1 MTIEWYGSGQLVF
14 YTLGV
19 VQKGQI
25 LPNGKIQ
32 LSFGIFELFR
42 SKAFTKIFF
51 ENFRARLALHKRRR
65 SFRGLLIKPK
75 NESVQITPKMKS
87 WGLYHTWG
95 FQKCKN
101 YQNIP
106 TGSVSNGLQ
115 IRIFMP
121 NKRGLTKYLK
131 LPTLKASWPTS
142 GWNILIIFVFL
153 ESSCMI

>member
-1 MTIEWYGSGQLVF
+1 MSQ
-14 YTLGV
+14 
-19 VQKGQI
+19 
-25 LPNGKIQ
+25 IQ
-32 LSFGIFELFR
+32 LILLNLKNQLSLGIFELFG

-51 ENFRARLALHKRRR
+51 ENFRARLALHKRRQ

-75 NESVQITPKMKS
+75 NKSAQIAPKMKS
-87 WGLYHTWG
+87 YYKYHIWG

-121 NKRGLTKYLK
+121 NKRGLAKYLK
-131 LPTLKASWPTS
+131 RLTFKANRPTS
-142 GWNILIIFVFL
+142 GWNILIIFAFL
-153 ESSCMI
+153 ESSYTI

>member
-1 MTIEWYGSGQLVF
+1 LLCSYNDTRVA
-14 YTLGV
+14 
-19 VQKGQI
+19 QKWQS
-25 LPNGKIQ
+25 LPNWKIQ

-51 ENFRARLALHKRRR
+51 ENFRARLALHKRRQ
-65 SFRGLLIKPK
+65 SFQGLLIKPK

-87 WGLYHTWG
+87 YYEYHIWG

-106 TGSVSNGLQ
+106 TGSGSIGLKSKAFKVFSKTPL
-115 IRIFMP
+115 IRHEYP
-121 NKRGLTKYLK
+121 N
-131 LPTLKASWPTS
+131 LKAIWHTS
-142 GWNILIIFVFL
+142 GWNILIIFAFL